1 MRSEKIEFANAQG
14 QKLAAR
20 LDQPDGMASAYAL
33 FAHCFTCD
41 KTAKAAVRISRA
53 LAGLGVAVLRF
64 DFTGLGESEGA
75 LGGFSA
81 NVQDLIAA
89 AAYMEGLGH
98 APALLVGH
106 SLGGAAV
113 LAAAGEIASAKA
125 VATIGAPAEVEH
137 VLKLLGEGLS
147 RIEAEGRA
155 EVTIGGRPFTIRRDF
170 VDDARMHDLPEGIA
184 HLHRALLV
192 LHSPVDTVVGIDN
205 ASKIFLAARHPKSFI
220 SLDAADHLLTRGED
234 ADYAATVIAAWAG
247 KYLPMAADAPVD
259 TPQGAVLVEETGAG
273 KFQVQVSVH
282 GTRFLADEPEDVG
295 GLGSGPSPYELVS
308 AGLGACTSMT
318 LRLYAERKGWPLQ
331 RTRVAVRHNKI
342 VGQVPPDT
350 FTRQIALQ
358 GPLDAEQTA
367 RLLEIADK
375 CPVHRTLEGGAR
387 VTTSS
392 FPEPPQAP
400 DAQAAETEAREHFKD
415 MDAECRKAGAP
426 G

>member
-1 MRSEKIEFANAQG
+1 MRTEKIEFPNAQG
-14 QKLAAR
+14 QTLAAR
-20 LDQPDGMASAYAL
+20 LDRPDGTARAYAL

-64 DFTGLGESEGA
+64 DFTGLGESEGE

-81 NVQDLIAA
+81 NVQDLVAA
-89 AAYMEGLGH
+89 AAHMESLGH

-125 VATIGAPAEVEH
+125 VATIGAPAEVNH
-137 VLKLLGEGLS
+137 VLKLLGEDLS
-147 RIEAEGRA
+147 RIEAEGQA
-155 EVTIGGRPFTIRRDF
+155 EVRIGGRPFTIRRDF
-170 VDDARMHDLPEGIA
+170 IDDARMQDLPERVA
-184 HLHRALLV
+184 QLHRALLI
-192 LHSPVDTVVGIDN
+192 LHSPVDAVVGIDN

-220 SLDAADHLLTRGED
+220 SLDAADHLLTRAED

-247 KYLPMAADAPVD
+247 KYLPMAAD
-259 TPQGAVLVEETGAG
+259 TPAETPDGAVLVEETGAG
-273 KFQVQVSVH
+273 KFQVQVSAH
-282 GTRFLADEPEDVG
+282 GSSFVADEPEDVG

-308 AGLGACTSMT
+308 AGLGACTAMT
-318 LRLYAERKGWPLQ
+318 LRLYAERKGWPLT
-331 RTRVAVRHNKI
+331 RTRVAVRHDKI
-342 VGQVPPDT
+342 AGQVPPDT
-350 FTRQIALQ
+350 FTRQIALE

-375 CPVHRTLEGGAR
+375 CPVHRTLEGGAK
-387 VTTSS
+387 VTTGP
-392 FPEPPQAP
+392 FPEPPPAP
-400 DAQAAETEAREHFKD
+400 DASAVETEAVEHFKD

-426 G
+426 